1 VIKPDLS
8 LAGSQIK
15 LALTQT
21 NNLLKIIKE
30 KLNCFLIDYAQWG
43 DYLQTLA
50 IKPNSPVQMEIVST

>member
-1 VIKPDLS
+1 M
-8 LAGSQIK
+8 
-15 LALTQT
+15 ALVQT
-21 NNLLKIIKE
+21 NNLLRIIKE